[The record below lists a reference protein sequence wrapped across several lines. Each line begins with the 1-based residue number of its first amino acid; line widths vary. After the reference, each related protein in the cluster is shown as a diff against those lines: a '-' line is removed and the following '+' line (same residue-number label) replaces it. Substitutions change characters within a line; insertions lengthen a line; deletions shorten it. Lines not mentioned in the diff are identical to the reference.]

1 MTLGAELYNGDVF
14 HNEVSE
20 ALIRSPTQRPT
31 QHPVADGVLKT
42 SLAST
47 RPVSVPDRSA
57 FSTDDA
63 YKAFVERTLSDYNVT
78 LSAAKRQQLGYPIY
92 HAKDNVEELDL
103 TPLERFSAAYINNV
117 GDPWENAGAFASH
130 SHGFEVGVLEWFA
143 ELFELGKESFWGY
156 ISSGG
161 SESKSVLNCL
171 PPTPR
176 SP

>member
-1 MTLGAELYNGDVF
+1 MSDGTDGSNLWGGD
-14 HNEVSE
+14 
-20 ALIRSPTQRPT
+20 L
-31 QHPVADGVLKT
+31 PVDYLPVDDRGRRLKT
-42 SLAST
+42 DSRMIRVDLLENCLGYWEARVRYNS
-47 RPVSVPDRSA
+47 SQGMWSA
-57 FSTDDA
+57 FWLQP
-63 YKAFVERTLSDYNVT
+63 Y
-78 LSAAKRQQLGYPIY
+78 G
-92 HAKDNVEELDL
+92 
-103 TPLERFSAAYINNV
+103 INNV